1 MMMISICSD
10 SIGLHMKVNP
20 CRNPS
25 HHIQREMT
33 YEGHENGYRELGR
46 ISGTQWFPSFTV
58 FLRVNINTWLLSDG

>member
-46 ISGTQWFPSFTV
+46 ISGTQGFPFMHHLFAGKHQYV
-58 FLRVNINTWLLSDG
+58 VA